1 MEITGKNVAIAIF
14 PVLITALASIADNSL
29 RWRAEMEQKQFD
41 RQTRI
46 LDKLMETSSAESRL
60 AMANFYLGLGVFSGQ
75 YKAEIETAVSLAKE
89 ELEMAGAK
97 AVAVADYERAV
108 RQMSRAPASTV
119 IEEPIALYPEAAIE
133 FPHETM
139 IEEAIAEAIPE
150 PMPEPAPEPSDEVSP
165 EVYAIQPPEVMAAP
179 SPEGIKSIF
188 SIDGP
193 LF

>member
-1 MEITGKNVAIAIF
+1 MEITGKNAAIAIF

-46 LDKLMETSSAESRL
+46 LDKLMESSSAESRL

-75 YKAEIETAVSLAKE
+75 YKVEVETAVSLAKE

-119 IEEPIALYPEAAIE
+119 
-133 FPHETM
+133 

>member
-46 LDKLMETSSAESRL
+46 LDKLMDTPSAESRL

-75 YKAEIETAVSLAKE
+75 YKVEVETAVSMAKT
-89 ELEMAGAK
+89 ELELTSASEK
-97 AVAVADYERAV
+97 ATADYERSIQ
-108 RQMSRAPASTV
+108 QMARIPASV
-119 IEEPIALYPEAAIE
+119 DIEDPVALYPEVAIE
-133 FPHETM
+133 LSHEAVV
-139 IEEAIAEAIPE
+139 EEAIAEAIPE
-150 PMPEPAPEPSDEVSP
+150 PMPEPAPEPSDEVSS

-179 SPEGIKSIF
+179 SQEGIKSIF

-193 LF
+193 LR